1 MKSIKDKGNNIKDIS
16 KLLLFYSNRRIIIV
30 EDSTKTNFY
39 KTLIIELFSDLKDK
53 IVILNGESKKNIIS
67 NYNKNLKIFDKN
79 KNIFFILDK
88 DFDDKYIPQHEIFSM
103 GNYYYLYN
111 GLIRNFNFIIWRK
124 YCVENYFL
132 NLEVVYK
139 ILKNCTCD
147 NIIDK
152 DEIKKIKNYILFLS
166 KYQLLNQLESIGK
179 RIDIGKFINPLTL
192 EIDILGL
199 KSFLREIRKNKN
211 NLIEVNNRFDN
222 QNDINGKWFF
232 SILILCYS
240 QRWQIKL
247 DKKTFFNQLFR
258 ISLEEK
264 TEEVKEMKEQLKKI
278 SSSC

>member
-1 MKSIKDKGNNIKDIS
+1 M
-16 KLLLFYSNRRIIIV
+16 
-30 EDSTKTNFY
+30 
-39 KTLIIELFSDLKDK
+39 
-53 IVILNGESKKNIIS
+53 
-67 NYNKNLKIFDKN
+67 
-79 KNIFFILDK
+79 
-88 DFDDKYIPQHEIFSM
+88 
-103 GNYYYLYN
+103 
-111 GLIRNFNFIIWRK
+111 
-124 YCVENYFL
+124 
-132 NLEVVYK
+132 
-139 ILKNCTCD
+139 
-147 NIIDK
+147 
-152 DEIKKIKNYILFLS
+152 IKKIKNYILFLS